1 MKKEK
6 PEVIDLIMPAFGILL
21 AAGILTVFQPC
32 GARDDGSW
40 MSCHWAG
47 RAVAGV
53 AGGMVV
59 LSLLRLFLGSG
70 GKAGLDLALL
80 ALSVLAALF
89 PGHLIDLCM
98 MRGMRCHALMKPYA
112 VILSGLIGLTA
123 LADFVL
129 RRRTRKGHE
138 A

>member
-70 GKAGLDLALL
+70 GKV